1 MGVFSD
7 NPNPAPFQTGP
18 IKPLPTPGVPAGPP
32 AAPNKPMDIRAQ
44 ANRAKQQG
52 TQRQMMWQQMM
63 SGTARSASHKLVQNR
78 DAIDRLVD
86 RMLYGSAP

>member
-18 IKPLPTPGVPAGPP
+18 ITPRGAPGTQMGPP
-32 AAPNKPMDIRAQ
+32 ATPNKAIDIRGQ
-44 ANRAKQQG
+44 ANRARQRG
-52 TQRQMMWQQMM
+52 SQRQMMWQQML
-63 SGTARSASHKLVQNR
+63 SGTARSAGHRLVQHQ

-86 RMLYGSAP
+86 RVLYGAAP